1 MAAIL
6 ESLSGQTG
14 LNLYVHIRNSSGNIW
29 NGSSFVSWNS
39 SNWATYAVAMTE
51 QASSGYYNVAFPSSI
66 TAGKYSYFVYQRL
79 GGTAAIGDTAMGASQ
94 IYWDGTNEI
103 DFNSLTSGQKT
114 DVNTQVVNVFNAA
127 IPGSPTTNSPYERI
141 KAIDDKLPSGTLSDF
156 DESADTVNLA
166 ASQTGV
172 TIGTVNSLGS
182 TAQGQVNDQ
191 VLDVIATD
199 TVSELS
205 AIPASTP
212 TIRQILMILYMA
224 LRNKRTASTT
234 QEKIHNAAGT
244 VIATATVSDSGTTFT
259 KENFS

>member
-1 MAAIL
+1 MAGIL

-14 LNLYVHIRNSSGNIW
+14 LSLYVHIRNNTGAVW
-29 NGSSFVSWNS
+29 NGSAFVTWNV
-39 SNWATYAVAMTE
+39 SNWATYAIAMTE
-51 QASSGYYNVAFPSSI
+51 QTSSGYYNVAFPSTI
-66 TAGKYSYFVYQRL
+66 TAGKYSYFVYQKV
-79 GGTAAIGDTAMGASQ
+79 GGTAAPGDIAMGASQ
-94 IYWDGTNEI
+94 MFWDGTNEI
-103 DFNSLTSGQKT
+103 DFNSLTAGQKT

-127 IPGSPTTNSPYERI
+127 IPGSPTANSPYERI
-141 KAIDDKLPSGTLSDF
+141 KAIDDKLPSGTISDF
-156 DESADTVNLA
+156 DATSDTVNLG

-172 TIGTVNSLGS
+172 TIGTVNSLGT

-191 VLDVIATD
+191 VLDVLATD

-205 AIPASTP
+205 AIPSATP
-212 TIRQILMILYMA
+212 TMRSILMLLYMA

-244 VIATATVSDSGTTFT
+244 VVGTATVSDSGTQFT